1 MHRNLRSML
10 VVGVT
15 GCALLLTASAATA
28 ATGSKQVPESPT
40 IDATLPA
47 GYKVVHSSSFAA
59 PNGTQSHGS
68 VTCPGR
74 KQPASGGAFV
84 ASGSINAAI
93 NSSYPSGQSWEVDV
107 NNTSGADTTFTVY
120 AVCLAPSTT
129 YTLVA
134 SSTTANP
141 QSLTIGEAFC
151 PVHTRIIG
159 GGVLSQ
165 TFSTLN
171 NITISDPIVQS
182 HGVTYWH
189 VYFNNADTSASTF
202 LVYAV
207 CEVKPAGYSF
217 QLGSIVNNPSGTQT
231 EATVTCPGAS
241 VPLGGGGG
249 EQIQNGDNAVT
260 MNSTFPN
267 GSTWG
272 IFENN
277 GEPTDR
283 DIDAQVVC
291 AGT

>member
-15 GCALLLTASAATA
+15 GCALLLTASAASA
-28 ATGSKQVPESPT
+28 AIGSKQAPDSPT
-40 IDATLPA
+40 AGLTLPN
-47 GYKVVHSSSFAA
+47 GYRVVHSSLFAA
-59 PNGTQSHGS
+59 PNGTQSHGT

-74 KQPASGGAFV
+74 KQPASGGAV
-84 ASGSINAAI
+84 VTSNSINAAI
-93 NSSYPSGQSWEVDV
+93 NSSYPSGQTWEVDV

-120 AVCLAPSTT
+120 AVCLAPSAK
-129 YTLVA
+129 YTVVT

-141 QSLTIGEAFC
+141 QSLTLGAAFC
-151 PVHTRIIG
+151 PAHTWIVG
-159 GGVLSQ
+159 GGVLSE

-171 NITISDPIVQS
+171 NITVSDPIVQP
-182 HGVTYWH
+182 HGVTWWH

-202 LVYAV
+202 VVYAV
-207 CEVKPAGYSF
+207 CHGKPTGYSF

-260 MNSTFPN
+260 MNSTFPS

-272 IFENN
+272 IYENN
-277 GEPTDR
+277 GEPTNR

>member
-1 MHRNLRSML
+1 ML

-15 GCALLLTASAATA
+15 GCAVLLAASGASAATN
-28 ATGSKQVPESPT
+28 SKPVSNGPT
-40 IDATLPA
+40 VSTTLPN
-47 GYKVVHSSSFAA
+47 GYKVVRSSSFAA

-68 VTCPGR
+68 VTCPR
-74 KQPASGGAFV
+74 LKQPASGGAV
-84 ASGSINAAI
+84 IVSGSINAAI

-120 AVCLAPSTT
+120 AVCLAPSAK
-129 YTLVA
+129 YTVVT

-141 QSLTIGEAFC
+141 QSLTLGEAFC
-151 PVHTRIIG
+151 PAQTWIVG

-171 NITISDPIVQS
+171 NITVSDPIVQP
-182 HGVTYWH
+182 HGVTFWH

-202 LVYAV
+202 DVYAV
-207 CEVKPAGYSF
+207 CHGKPTGYSF

-260 MNSTFPN
+260 MNSTFPSGN
-267 GSTWG
+267 AWG
-272 IFENN
+272 IYENN